1 MSSLWLYRTWTRE
14 PGRYQRE
21 GLAGRLRKQLRKLG
35 LDTAKYLDGRSLEA
49 LDADEVYVLAKILP
63 DFTHQKCLKAYKALL
78 KEALEQG
85 YTDFGHSLEILQQMG
100 LELTITEAEH
110 QAILT
115 ELGVESA
122 ELLDPDKQYSR
133 EDWLRWLD

>member
-1 MSSLWLYRTWTRE
+1 MGT
-14 PGRYQRE
+14 
-21 GLAGRLRKQLRKLG
+21 LRKVKGVHPLMDKGFRLLWYICMG
-35 LDTAKYLDGRSLEA
+35 
-49 LDADEVYVLAKILP
+49 EV
-63 DFTHQKCLKAYKALL
+63 QL

-85 YTDFGHSLEILQQMG
+85 YTNFGHSLEILEQMR